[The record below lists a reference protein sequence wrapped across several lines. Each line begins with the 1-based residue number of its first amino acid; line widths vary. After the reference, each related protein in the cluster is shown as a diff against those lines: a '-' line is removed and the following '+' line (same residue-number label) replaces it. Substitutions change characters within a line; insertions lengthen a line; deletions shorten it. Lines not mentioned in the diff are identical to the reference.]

1 MDAIIVRITNSAS
14 TATVGLTA
22 DSDALTLETANAGAW
37 GNYLRATVDYDT
49 SDPDN
54 QFNLTIEE
62 IDDPDSTDPE
72 VVSSEVFRNLSVDSD
87 DSNYVEKVLE
97 EESTLVRVQGDVPAD
112 RPDEAENES
121 FTGGDDGSDLADSD
135 YQGSESDKTGIYAL
149 EDADLFNLLCI
160 PPRTREDD
168 IGTAVLTD
176 TALPYCKDR
185 RAILIVDPPSGWTS
199 VAEPQDSSTGVDGLG
214 LRDENAAI
222 YFPRVRMADPL
233 RENRLEE
240 FVPCGVV
247 AGVIARTDAQRG
259 IWKSAAGIEATLSG
273 VRELSYRLTDG
284 ENGQLNPLGINCLR
298 TLPVYGN
305 VAWGA
310 RTLEGAD
317 RLASEWKYL
326 SVRRVALYIEESLY
340 RGMQW
345 AVFEPNDA
353 PLWAQI
359 RLNVGSFM
367 HNLFRQGAFQGK
379 SPKEAYFVKCDS
391 ETTTQNDID
400 LGKVNVLV
408 GFAPLKAAEFVII
421 QIQQIAG
428 QIES

>member
-1 MDAIIVRITNSAS
+1 MPVTPTYPGVYIEEIPSGVRTITGVATSITAFIGRAIRGPVDDATRIQSFGDFERTFGDLWLHSTMSYAVRHYFQNGGMDAIIVRITNSAA
-14 TATVGLTA
+14 TATAGLTA

-37 GNYLRATVDYDT
+37 GNYLRAAVDYDT

-62 IDDPDSTDPE
+62 IDDLDSTDPE

-185 RAILIVDPPSGWTS
+185 RAILTSIRHRAGRVSQSPRTARRAWTVWDYGTRTRRFIFPASAWLTLCGKTGSKNSCPAASLQASSPARMRSAESGN
-199 VAEPQDSSTGVDGLG
+199 P
-214 LRDENAAI
+214 
-222 YFPRVRMADPL
+222 
-233 RENRLEE
+233 RLES
-240 FVPCGVV
+240 
-247 AGVIARTDAQRG
+247 
-259 IWKSAAGIEATLSG
+259 K
-273 VRELSYRLTDG
+273 
-284 ENGQLNPLGINCLR
+284 PL
-298 TLPVYGN
+298 
-305 VAWGA
+305 
-310 RTLEGAD
+310 
-317 RLASEWKYL
+317 
-326 SVRRVALYIEESLY
+326 
-340 RGMQW
+340 
-345 AVFEPNDA
+345 
-353 PLWAQI
+353 
-359 RLNVGSFM
+359 
-367 HNLFRQGAFQGK
+367 
-379 SPKEAYFVKCDS
+379 
-391 ETTTQNDID
+391 
-400 LGKVNVLV
+400 
-408 GFAPLKAAEFVII
+408 
-421 QIQQIAG
+421 
-428 QIES
+428 